1 MIQMTV
7 AFLIVGVLAV
17 LVVLA
22 VGCVRAIGTWVR
34 QLWPH

>member
-1 MIQMTV
+1 MSVVALTV
-7 AFLIVGVLAV
+7 VAAVAV

-22 VGCVRAIGTWVR
+22 VVCVRAIGTWVR